1 MFTKQSIYTGCLAIA
16 ASLVLN
22 WLIPTMGFYI
32 RILVFI
38 GLYFL
43 SHIIITKFSPNKDDY

>member
-1 MFTKQSIYTGCLAIA
+1 MFTKQSIYTGCLAIV

-22 WLIPTMGFYI
+22 WLFPLGFYL
-32 RILVFI
+32 RILAFI

-43 SHIIITKFSPNKDDY
+43 SHIIITKFLPNKDDY

>member
-16 ASLVLN
+16 GSLILN
-22 WLIPTMGFYI
+22 WIFPLGFYL
-32 RILVFI
+32 RILAFI

-43 SHIIITKFSPNKDDY
+43 ANLLITKFLTNKDNQ

>member
-22 WLIPTMGFYI
+22 WLFPLGFYL
-32 RILVFI
+32 RIIAFVGIYFI
-38 GLYFL
+38 AHL
-43 SHIIITKFSPNKDDY
+43 IITRFLTNEDNY

>member
-22 WLIPTMGFYI
+22 WFYPLGFYI
-32 RILVFI
+32 RIIAFI

-43 SHIIITKFSPNKDDY
+43 SHMIITKFLPNRDNL

>member
-22 WLIPTMGFYI
+22 WVYPLGFYF
-32 RILVFI
+32 RIIAFI

-43 SHIIITKFSPNKDDY
+43 AHMIITKFLSNKDNL